1 MATMLTIPPGNEN
14 GVVQTW
20 LRKDGEFVKA
30 GEPVLVVETDKVA
43 VEVEAPVDGTLAILV
58 PEGTRVAVGEPLGRI
73 GAGEQAPAAT
83 ASPKQSNGAA
93 TVAVLREDG
102 VPIASP
108 LARRMAHDLG
118 LNLLHI
124 RGSGPGGRIIKDDVV
139 QAAARKPEPVQPAPA
154 PQMAPPPQPVSPQPA
169 PAPAPA
175 IAAAP
180 MSGMRKA
187 IAEQMERSAR
197 TTAHVTLVAT
207 VDMTDA
213 YALYERL
220 RPAIQKHYNT
230 KLTLTHL
237 FLKAV
242 ARALELHPKLN
253 GHLSGDG
260 LHLSKE
266 VHLGVAVALEDGL
279 VVPVLRHAN
288 TLSLGA
294 IAAQSNRLAEQAR
307 AGTIPREA
315 ASGATF
321 TVTNLGAYGID
332 AFTPIINVPEIAIL
346 GIGSASEQPAVRDGQ
361 LCIRRLATLSLA
373 FDHRATDGATAA
385 KLLSEIRA
393 ILEDPDLL
401 IV

>member
-73 GAGEQAPAAT
+73 GAGEQAPTA

-102 VPIASP
+102 VPVASP

-139 QAAARKPEPVQPAPA
+139 QAAARQPAPA
-154 PQMAPPPQPVSPQPA
+154 QPTPQPAPVQQPAPPPQIAPQ
-169 PAPAPA
+169 PAPA
-175 IAAAP
+175 IAATP
-180 MSGMRKA
+180 LSGMRKA

-220 RPAIQKHYNT
+220 RPAIQKHYNA

-242 ARALELHPKLN
+242 ARALELHPQLN
-253 GHLSGDG
+253 GHLTGDG

-294 IAAQSNRLAEQAR
+294 IAAQSHRLAEQAR

-346 GIGSASEQPAVRDGQ
+346 GTGAVSEQPAVRDGQ

-385 KLLSEIRA
+385 RLLSEIRS

>member
-73 GAGEQAPAAT
+73 GAGEQASAA
-83 ASPKQSNGAA
+83 ASAQKSNGAA

-139 QAAARKPEPVQPAPA
+139 QAAARKPEPAQPA
-154 PQMAPPPQPVSPQPA
+154 PQPA
-169 PAPAPA
+169 PAQQPAPQPQVAPQPAPA

-220 RPAIQKHYNT
+220 RPAIQKHYNS

-401 IV
+401 VV